1 MKPSGEDKV
10 EKTEVVVPLLVDYT
24 NWRGERRVRRILPQ
38 GLWFGVSEFHD
49 GEQWFIRALDLDRD
63 DKPMRDFAFV
73 GIHRCGWTLE
83 E

>member
-1 MKPSGEDKV
+1 MKPDP
-10 EKTEVVVPLLVDYT
+10 VVVPLLLDYT
-24 NWRGERRVRRILPQ
+24 NWQGERRVRRISPQ

-63 DKPMRDFAFV
+63 DRPMRDFAMS

-83 E
+83 EQ